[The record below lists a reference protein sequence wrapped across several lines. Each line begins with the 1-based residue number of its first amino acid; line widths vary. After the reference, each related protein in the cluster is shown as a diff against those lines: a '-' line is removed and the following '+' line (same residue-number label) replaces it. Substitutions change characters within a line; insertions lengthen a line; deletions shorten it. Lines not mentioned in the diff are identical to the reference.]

1 MTAKTPAKRK
11 ADERERMRSLGFKP
25 AQVWVHVDDWQR
37 LRAYADKLMKA
48 RRPHNSQG
56 DRG

>member
-1 MTAKTPAKRK
+1 MKSPAQRK
-11 ADERERMRSLGFKP
+11 ADERERMRRLGFKP

-48 RRPHNSQG
+48 SEPSSADGSR
-56 DRG
+56 